1 MANEYRNHNCGELNI
16 NNVGQEVRL
25 AGWIQRIRNLG
36 GMTFID
42 LRDQY
47 GITQITISDET
58 PELETVMY
66 NQPYVEVPDTAVQ
79 SSTVITALGFV
90 ILTLGAGTIYA
101 TKKKHSK

>member
-42 LRDQY
+42 LRDEF
-47 GITQITISDET
+47 GITQILIND
-58 PELETVMY
+58 
-66 NQPYVEVPDTAVQ
+66 
-79 SSTVITALGFV
+79 
-90 ILTLGAGTIYA
+90 
-101 TKKKHSK
+101 